1 MFFYALNNGLYIISF
16 HTLQTSLVLFVFQ
29 YSFLLHSRTRRD
41 CDIWYCKK
49 WMVCGN
55 HFASIFYHYKQGMP
69 IIHLL
74 SPTCLTTFYNGRSI
88 SRCLIFCMHG
98 HPFFMINWNYVY
110 KICWITRVSAWYSC
124 STRKRIFLLHLGDP
138 KKSHQ
143 IRFDINAWSWCM
155 D

>member
-1 MFFYALNNGLYIISF
+1 MLFYALNNGLYIISF
-16 HTLQTSLVLFVFQ
+16 HTLQTCLVLFVFQ
-29 YSFLLHSRTRRD
+29 HSFLLHSRTRRD

-110 KICWITRVSAWYSC
+110 KICFSFPI
-124 STRKRIFLLHLGDP
+124 KRFPCFSLGC
-138 KKSHQ
+138 
-143 IRFDINAWSWCM
+143 FAM
-155 D
+155 DLATTFACGKTE